1 MAFDPAFLD
10 ELRARTPIAAVIG
23 RRARLSRSGRNWKA
37 CCPFHGEKTPSFYI
51 YDDHFHCF
59 GCGVHGDVISFVMQ
73 SSGQSFLDAVTDLAR
88 EAGLELPRQEPAA
101 REAAVRARTLVE
113 VLDAAQ
119 RAYARRL
126 TTAEGR
132 EGLAYLRGRGL
143 SEATIRS
150 FGLGW
155 SGDGRGSLADELKQ
169 QGIGPE
175 LMAEAGLM
183 RLDEAGRPK
192 GELFFNRVTFPIR
205 DRRGG
210 LISFGGRTLGDG
222 QPKYLNGPETRL
234 FSKRLT
240 LFALDRANTAL
251 REAGAGRTGGSGG
264 RPADAMRPDLVVVE
278 GYMDVIALQQA
289 GFPAA
294 VAPLGTALTPDQ
306 MEALW
311 RVSAVPVL
319 CFDGDAAGRRAA
331 IKAAETALP
340 LLDTERSLRFCRL
353 PEGEDPDSLLRQ
365 QGAGAM
371 RQLLQGARPIGD
383 VLFELLSEGVK
394 PDSSP
399 EQRSALYN
407 RLVEA
412 ATRIGNKSLAREYR
426 ETLTSQFFATFRS
439 RRGPGRDANR
449 TGRAGP
455 PGDNVARLQSGP
467 LPSGRLPSGPR
478 RPPEA
483 QVVRHERLRLLTAI
497 LLRHPELLHDVE
509 EAYCGLEL
517 PEDLRLLR
525 EPMVRWHAHAG
536 GVSVAGDGR
545 DAVLPQIDDDGSR
558 RLDSQALLD
567 HLRLEGFQAQVA
579 MVLGGEPLPLAEQV
593 EPGDMP
599 AEVEKRWWHFFG
611 LLNFERLLHERD
623 AAIRD
628 WIERNDEPSHR
639 RLRALSEVCLALSRG
654 EQADEDGWG

>member
-1 MAFDPAFLD
+1 MAFDPAFLE

-73 SSGQSFLDAVTDLAR
+73 SSGRSFLDAVADLAA
-88 EAGLELPRQEPAA
+88 EAGLEMPRQEPAA
-101 REAAVRARTLVE
+101 RDAAARAKTLAE

-119 RAYARRL
+119 RSYARRL
-126 TTAEGR
+126 TAAEGR
-132 EGLAYLRGRGL
+132 DGLAYLRGRGL
-143 SEATIRS
+143 SEATIQD

-155 SGDGRGSLADELKQ
+155 SGDGRGSLEAELKQ
-169 QGIGPE
+169 HGIGPE

-183 RLDEAGRPK
+183 RLDEAGKPK

-210 LISFGGRTLGDG
+210 LVSFGGRTLGDG

-240 LFALDRANTAL
+240 LFALDHARTAL
-251 REAGAGRTGGSGG
+251 RAA
-264 RPADAMRPDLVVVE
+264 RPAGKPGETVAADLIVAE
-278 GYMDVIALQQA
+278 GYMDVIALHQA
-289 GFPAA
+289 GFGGA
-294 VAPLGTALTPDQ
+294 VAPLGTALTSEQ

-353 PEGEDPDSLLRQ
+353 PEGEDPDSLLRR
-365 QGAGAM
+365 QGVGAM
-371 RQLLQGARPIGD
+371 RQLVQGARPIGE

-394 PDSSP
+394 DPGP
-399 EQRSALYN
+399 EQRAALHA

-412 ATRIGNKSLAREYR
+412 AGRIGNRTLSGEYR
-426 ETLTSQFFATFRS
+426 RTLLDRFFETFRP
-439 RRGPGRDANR
+439 RRSNDPRRNNGGGSVAPL
-449 TGRAGP
+449 RADP
-455 PGDNVARLQSGP
+455 ARRP
-467 LPSGRLPSGPR
+467 V

-483 QVVRHERLRLLTAI
+483 QAVRRERLRILTAI

-517 PEDLRLLR
+517 PDELRLLR
-525 EPMVRWHAHAG
+525 EHMIGWAARAH
-536 GVSVAGDGR
+536 VAGS
-545 DAVLPQIDDDGSR
+545 AVGGDENNEYLTQAGEAGPAA
-558 RLDSQALLD
+558 LDSQALID
-567 HLRLEGFQAQVA
+567 HLTLGGLSAQVA
-579 MVLGGEPLPLAEQV
+579 VVLGREPLPLSEQV
-593 EPGDMP
+593 EPADMP
-599 AEVEKRWWHFFG
+599 AEVEMRWWHFFG
-611 LLNFERLLHERD
+611 LLNFERLEQERQ
-623 AAIRD
+623 ASLRD
-628 WIERNDEPSHR
+628 WVERNDEPSHR
-639 RLRALSEVCLALSRG
+639 RFRALAEVCAALRGG
-654 EQADEDGWG
+654 EQADEDGWSG

>member
-23 RRARLSRSGRNWKA
+23 RRTKVSRSGRNWKA

-88 EAGLELPRQEPAA
+88 EAGLDLPRQEPAA
-101 REAAVRARTLVE
+101 REAAQRAKTLVE
-113 VLDAAQ
+113 VLDAVQ
-119 RAYARRL
+119 LSYARRL

-132 EGLAYLRGRGL
+132 GAMAYLRGRGL
-143 SEATIRS
+143 SEATIAS

-155 SGDGRGSLADELKQ
+155 SGDGRGSLVAELGQ
-169 QGIGPE
+169 QGFEPALI
-175 LMAEAGLM
+175 ADAGVM

-210 LISFGGRTLGDG
+210 LVSFGGRTLGDG

-240 LFALDRANTAL
+240 LFGLDRANAAL
-251 REAGAGRTGGSGG
+251 RVAGSGSK
-264 RPADAMRPDLVVVE
+264 PSDTDPTELIVVE
-278 GYMDVIALQQA
+278 GYMDVIALHQA
-289 GFPAA
+289 GFPGA

-306 MEALW
+306 MQALW
-311 RVSAVPVL
+311 RVSPVPVL

-353 PEGEDPDSLLRQ
+353 PEGEDPDSLLRG
-365 QGAGAM
+365 QGTGAM
-371 RQLLQGARPIGD
+371 RQLLQGARPIGE

-394 PDSSP
+394 DPGP
-399 EQRSALYN
+399 EQRAALHA

-412 ATRIGNKSLAREYR
+412 AGRIGNRTLAGEYR
-426 ETLTSQFFATFRS
+426 RTLLDRFFETFRP
-439 RRGPGRDANR
+439 RRGPARDAGGP
-449 TGRAGP
+449 GRAGQP
-455 PGDNVARLQSGP
+455 EGNVARL
-467 LPSGRLPSGPR
+467 RTGPR
-478 RPPEA
+478 RPPEP
-483 QVVRHERLRLLTAI
+483 QTVRHERLRILTAI

-509 EAYCGLEL
+509 EAYCSLDL

-525 EPMVRWHAHAG
+525 ERMVGWAAHAHAG
-536 GVSVAGDGR
+536 VGHSDGGGAGDAFLTQVPG
-545 DAVLPQIDDDGSR
+545 DAPPP
-558 RLDSQALLD
+558 LDSQALLD
-567 HLRLEGFQAQVA
+567 HLRLGGFPAQVA
-579 MVLGGEPLPLAEQV
+579 MALGGEPLPLAEQV

-611 LLNFERLLHERD
+611 LLNFERLVQERD
-623 AAIRD
+623 AAVQD
-628 WIERNDEPSHR
+628 WIECNDEPSHR
-639 RLRALSEVCLALSRG
+639 RLRALSEVCAALRGG
-654 EQADEDGWG
+654 EQADEDD

>member
-88 EAGLELPRQEPAA
+88 EAGLDLPRQEPAA

-143 SEATIRS
+143 SEATIQS

-155 SGDGRGSLADELKQ
+155 SGDGRGSLAEELKQ
-169 QGIGPE
+169 QGIGVE
-175 LMAEAGLM
+175 TMAEAGLM

-210 LISFGGRTLGDG
+210 LVSFGGRTLGDG
-222 QPKYLNGPETRL
+222 QPKYLNGPETKL

-240 LFALDRANTAL
+240 LFGLDRANAAL
-251 REAGAGRTGGSGG
+251 RAAGSGG
-264 RPADAMRPDLVVVE
+264 KPADAMRPDLVVVE
-278 GYMDVIALQQA
+278 GYMDVIALHQA

-306 MEALW
+306 MEGLW

-394 PDSSP
+394 DPGP
-399 EQRSALYN
+399 EQRAALHA

-412 ATRIGNKSLAREYR
+412 AGRIANRTLAGEYR
-426 ETLTSQFFATFRS
+426 RTLLDRFFETFRP

-449 TGRAGP
+449 TGRPGP
-455 PGDNVARLQSGP
+455 PGDNVARLQSG
-467 LPSGRLPSGPR
+467 RLQSGPR

-483 QVVRHERLRLLTAI
+483 QAVRNERLRLLTAI

-525 EPMVRWHAHAG
+525 EHMIRWHAHDVGAP
-536 GVSVAGDGR
+536 VAGDGP
-545 DAVLPQIDDDGSR
+545 DAVLTQAGDNGSR

-579 MVLGGEPLPLAEQV
+579 MILADGPLPLAEQV

-611 LLNFERLLHERD
+611 LLNFERLVLERD
-623 AAIRD
+623 AAKQD
-628 WIERNDEPSHR
+628 WVIRNDVPSER